1 MAIALRGTPTTGSAI
16 DAGDITLSMPAG
28 LSEND
33 VVYVGYALSQTA
45 GSGGTSSAGW
55 TQLSTNNDNT
65 VRTQIFR
72 KVIGASPD
80 ASIVLTGNTGG
91 TRSSSAI
98 AIAFSGVDTS
108 TPEDGVALVKATGAS
123 TNPDPGSATPNTTGA
138 VAVIYAAINLID
150 TTGTG
155 APAGYSNFSQVSSN
169 DNTDT
174 TSYLAWKGSLT
185 ASTPEDPGAFT
196 GVSSGNWAAWTI
208 IVKPAGTSNTKR
220 NFGFI
225 IG

>member
-33 VVYVGYALSQTA
+33 VVYVGYALSATA
-45 GSGGTSSAGW
+45 GAGGTSSSGW

-108 TPEDGVALVKATGAS
+108 TPEDGVALVKATGTS
-123 TNPDPGSATPNTTGA
+123 TNPDPGSATPNTDNA
-138 VAVIYAAINLID
+138 VAVIYAATAIID

-185 ASTPEDPGAFT
+185 GGVAENPGAFT
-196 GVSSGNWAAWTI
+196 GVSSAAWAAWTI
-208 IVKPAGTSNTKR
+208 IVKPAGTANTKR